1 MRVLIV
7 EDETAASE
15 NLISMLQ
22 EIDPGIEVAGV
33 TESISQTVRFLK
45 ERADLDL
52 IFMDIQLSDA
62 TSFSVFEQIEV
73 KVPIVF
79 ATAYDQYAIEAF
91 KVNSID
97 YILKPVKKQDLV
109 RALDKFRM
117 LTGQN
122 LKEYLERVMM
132 MSAGRIRQESHN
144 YNNCLLVPVR
154 DRLIPVDVADIAC
167 IYSTE
172 KKACIILRNGS
183 SYPYTKSLDSIV
195 SCLDPHDFIR
205 ANKQYIVARSAIKEM
220 VIWFDSRLLVRM
232 SVDVPEPLYVSK
244 NKAAEFK
251 EWMTRM

>member
-1 MRVLIV
+1 MRVFIV

-22 EIDPGIEVAGV
+22 EIDPAIEIVGVA
-33 TESISQTVRFLK
+33 ESVSQTVRFLK
-45 ERADLDL
+45 EHTDIDL

-62 TSFSVFEQIEV
+62 TAFSVFEQVDVRI
-73 KVPIVF
+73 PIVF

-109 RALDKFRM
+109 RALDKFRV

-122 LKEYLERVMM
+122 LKDYLERVMM
-132 MSAGRIRQESHN
+132 MSAGRIQQENRN
-144 YNNCLLVPVR
+144 YNNCLLVTVR
-154 DRLIPVDVADIAC
+154 DRLIPVDVSDIAC
-167 IYSTE
+167 VYSAE
-172 KKACIILRNGS
+172 KKACIILRDGS
-183 SYPYTKSLDSIV
+183 SYPYAKSLDSVI

-205 ANKQYIVARSAIKEM
+205 ANKQYIIARSVIKEL